1 MSGRPPE
8 LQWTQE
14 MAVRFWDYESNFPDR
29 YFTYR
34 HGAEVV
40 RQLRRHL
47 LGRGTVLDYGC
58 GPGYLLGE
66 LLDAGIEAAGLDF
79 SPATVAKVN
88 DRFRDRATFR
98 GAFVPRQLE
107 QAARAFDV
115 VTVLEVVE
123 HLYDEQLDRLL
134 ADLPVFLAPGG
145 TVVFST
151 PNEEDLTKSTLL
163 CPVSGQ
169 VFHRWQH
176 VRSWSRQSLTAY
188 LESRSYRV
196 IDCFPT
202 NFRGGLSKVKNK
214 GGLIARWAVLKAEI
228 ERRRGNRK
236 APHLVAIAQPTSAS
250 GEAA

>member
-1 MSGRPPE
+1 MTGRLPE

-29 YFTYR
+29 YFAYR

-47 LGRGTVLDYGC
+47 LGKGTVLDYGC

-79 SPATVAKVN
+79 SPATVEKVN
-88 DRFRDRATFR
+88 KRFSGGANFR
-98 GAFVPRQLE
+98 GAFVPDQLKQCE
-107 QAARAFDV
+107 RSFSV
-115 VTVLEVVE
+115 ITVLEVVE
-123 HLYDEQLDRLL
+123 HLYDEPLDRLL
-134 ADLPVFLAPGG
+134 AELPGYLVPGG
-145 TVVFST
+145 TVIFST

-176 VRSWSRQSLTAY
+176 VRSWSQQSLTIY
-188 LESRSYRV
+188 LEARGYRV
-196 IDCFPT
+196 VDCFTT
-202 NFRGGLSKVKNK
+202 NFRGGLSKAKNK
-214 GGLIARWAVLKAEI
+214 SELGARWAVMKSEI
-228 ERRRGNRK
+228 ARRTGSCK
-236 APHLVAIAQPTSAS
+236 KPPHLVAIAQPLS
-250 GEAA
+250 

>member
-1 MSGRPPE
+1 MSGRLPE
-8 LQWTQE
+8 LQWTQD

-40 RQLRRHL
+40 RQLRGHL

-79 SPATVAKVN
+79 SPATVATVN
-88 DRFRDRATFR
+88 DRFSGRATFR
-98 GAFVPRQLE
+98 GAFLPEQLKQSE
-107 QAARAFDV
+107 RAFSV

-123 HLYDEQLDRLL
+123 HLYDEPLDQLLAELPRLL
-134 ADLPVFLAPGG
+134 APDGI
-145 TVVFST
+145 VVFST
-151 PNEEDLTKSTLL
+151 PNEEDLTASTLL

-176 VRSWSRQSLTAY
+176 VRSWSQQSLTAY
-188 LESRSYRV
+188 LEARGYQV
-196 IDCFPT
+196 LQCFTT
-202 NFRGGLSKVKNK
+202 NFRGGLSKAKNK
-214 GGLIARWAVLKAEI
+214 GRLRSRWAVLKAELA
-228 ERRRGNRK
+228 RRLGGAK
-236 APHLVAIAQPTSAS
+236 KKPHLVAIARPRSR
-250 GEAA
+250 

>member
-1 MSGRPPE
+1 MTGRLPE

-40 RQLRRHL
+40 RQLRGHL

-79 SPATVAKVN
+79 SPATVSKVN
-88 DRFRDRATFR
+88 ERFSGRATFR
-98 GAFVPRQLE
+98 GAFLPEQLKE
-107 QAARAFDV
+107 NARAFNV
-115 VTVLEVVE
+115 ITVLEVVE
-123 HLYDEQLDRLL
+123 HLYDEPLEQLLS
-134 ADLPVFLAPGG
+134 ALPDFLAPEGV
-145 TVVFST
+145 VVFST
-151 PNEEDLTKSTLL
+151 PNEEDLAESTLL

-176 VRSWSRQSLTAY
+176 VRSWSQQSLTAY
-188 LESRSYRV
+188 LEARGYQV
-196 IDCFPT
+196 LQCFTT
-202 NFRGGLSKVKNK
+202 NFRGGLSKAKNK
-214 GGLIARWAVLKAEI
+214 GTLRSRWAVLSFELG
-228 ERRRGNRK
+228 RRLGLAK
-236 APHLVAIAQPTSAS
+236 KTPHLVAIARPRPI
-250 GEAA
+250 